1 MPLGNTL
8 AAKAPSTSSYS
19 GPEAST
25 VETLTLSNRFNDLAR
40 PTTGVLLD
48 ARP

>member
-19 GPEAST
+19 GPEASD
-25 VETLTLSNRFNDLAR
+25 VETLTLSNRFNISSDHDRR
-40 PTTGVLLD
+40 PAGPLG
-48 ARP
+48 P